1 MARNVMDQLIS
12 NGKVERGHLG
22 DRYSAGDT
30 GDCRSV
36 SDLKESR
43 GVIISEVSPN
53 SAAARAGM
61 QRGDVVVAFNDTPV
75 VDGNALRNA
84 IAGSKP
90 GTPVKLTILR
100 NGKEQTIEAKLDE
113 YRGPE
118 KARRRDDKNNSLQHT
133 PTGQSRSKHV
143 YTPTAKNNRP
153 SASRLRH
160 VTFLWSEIPVSPP
173 RGIFLRGL
181 GQARKGCACPGQNF

>member
-1 MARNVMDQLIS
+1 ML
-12 NGKVERGHLG
+12 
-22 DRYSAGDT
+22 
-30 GDCRSV
+30 
-36 SDLKESR
+36 
-43 GVIISEVSPN
+43 ISEVSPN

-118 KARRRDDKNNSLQHT
+118 KARR
-133 PTGQSRSKHV
+133 
-143 YTPTAKNNRP
+143 
-153 SASRLRH
+153 
-160 VTFLWSEIPVSPP
+160 
-173 RGIFLRGL
+173 
-181 GQARKGCACPGQNF
+181 ARR